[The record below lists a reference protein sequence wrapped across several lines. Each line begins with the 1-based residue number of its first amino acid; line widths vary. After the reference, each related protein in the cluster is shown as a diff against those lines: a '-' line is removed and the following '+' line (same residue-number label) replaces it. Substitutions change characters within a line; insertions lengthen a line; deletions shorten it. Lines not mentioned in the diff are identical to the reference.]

1 MRLFVSWYQGDPEY
15 QKYDPSCH
23 LLISP
28 TNVSKTWDISKFKK
42 LPKVLMI
49 DSGAFHFIE
58 KDTLTISQEEIY
70 KRQLEIKNN
79 TKITTIFTQLD
90 FPIPPRKI
98 PSINAKKRVEI
109 TIQNARIFLELFD
122 KYKEKRDRSLGVIQ
136 GYDTESLIFSA
147 ENMKD
152 LGFDLYGIGSIAKI
166 SKHNREEIK
175 TRIKLVKNI
184 VNKRLHVFGVTSI
197 DLMQFFKEIGVYSI
211 DSTTPIKEAIYSGI
225 IYSNPFRRFK
235 ISTKHF
241 RDEWSKK
248 YGFSNILNTP
258 LKCNCPVCNLD
269 PELIMKRGKKVLNNL
284 RAVHNYYH
292 LKKLIEDY

>member
-1 MRLFVSWYQGDPEY
+1 LPFLQNEKHPLWKGDDVGYACLHKWVRRHKPKPELCEMCN
-15 QKYDPSCH
+15 KALPTE
-23 LLISP
+23 LANIS
-28 TNVSKTWDISKFKK
+28 
-42 LPKVLMI
+42 
-49 DSGAFHFIE
+49 GE
-58 KDTLTISQEEIY
+58 Y
-70 KRQLEIKNN
+70 KRDIN
-79 TKITTIFTQLD
+79 D
-90 FPIPPRKI
+90 FQWLCHKCHMKQDNSGRHP
-98 PSINAKKRVEI
+98 
-109 TIQNARIFLELFD
+109 
-122 KYKEKRDRSLGVIQ
+122 
-136 GYDTESLIFSA
+136 SLIFSA